1 MNWDDLRHF
10 LAAHRQRSLAGAAR
24 ELGCEYTTVGR
35 RIAALE
41 AALGTTLFTR
51 SPEGLTPT
59 SAADELLPLA
69 EQIER
74 SAHELRRRAA
84 RYDERAEGVVR
95 VTCPE
100 GFSVYVVE
108 QLAELYALHPKLTVE
123 IVSDVRP
130 LDLCRGEADVALRMG
145 PTSQLDLVTRTL
157 CVMPWRMFATQE
169 YVERRGTPSPISDL
183 RGHDVVG
190 YDDTLGHVPGAR
202 WLAEHAAGA
211 TVVFRGNSMRAV
223 LDAAAAGLGLAVLP
237 HFFASRES
245 RLSALAPEVLGSRT
259 LSLVVH
265 PSLKSVTRVR
275 VVMDALIEA
284 VLRDHAGGLFG

>member
-51 SPEGLTPT
+51 SPDGLTPT
-59 SAADELLPLA
+59 PAADELMPFA

-74 SAHELRRRAA
+74 SALELQRRVA
-84 RYDERAEGVVR
+84 RHDERAEGVVR

-108 QLAELYALHPKLTVE
+108 QLTELYALHPKLTVE
-123 IVSDVRP
+123 IVTDLRP
-130 LDLCRGEADVALRMG
+130 LDLARGEADVALRMG
-145 PTSQLDLVTRTL
+145 PTSQQDLVTRTL

-169 YVERRGTPSPISDL
+169 YVERRGAPSPVADL

-202 WLAEHAAGA
+202 WLAEHAQGA
-211 TVVFRGNSMRAV
+211 TVVFRGNSLRAV
-223 LDAAAAGLGLAVLP
+223 LDAAAAGLGLTVLP
-237 HFFASRES
+237 HFIASREQ
-245 RLSALAPEVLGSRT
+245 RLSAIAPDVLGSRT

-265 PSLKSVTRVR
+265 PALKSVARVR
-275 VVMDALIEA
+275 LVMDFLMEA